1 MLHHH
6 AELLISVIFHFS
18 PILRFYLTYF
28 SEYMSI
34 NQELDELT
42 SFVDNLENQSTSLHD
57 KVKDFLEA
65 VKSSKENSAQEKK

>member
-1 MLHHH
+1 
-6 AELLISVIFHFS
+6 
-18 PILRFYLTYF
+18 
-28 SEYMSI
+28 MSI

-42 SFVDNLENQSTSLHD
+42 SFVDNLENQSTSLHE